1 MQWENP
7 LFHFQLCLCQLAM
20 FVRSWHKCKK
30 YTAKKC
36 TCVCKHKEALVNT
49 ADIKLWLCNKQ
60 KSWILATI
68 YMTQRK
74 TRITRRQYN
83 NVKIKWSYYS
93 KIFTS
98 QCVYIYGADAKLT
111 AALNE
116 LSKICILEHF
126 RNNLKS
132 LHRLV
137 NN

>member
-7 LFHFQLCLCQLAM
+7 LFHFQLCLCQLAK

-36 TCVCKHKEALVNT
+36 ICVCKHKEALVNT

-68 YMTQRK
+68 YMYSIWLSGKPKLQAIQQRETK
-74 TRITRRQYN
+74 
-83 NVKIKWSYYS
+83 VELLCGE
-93 KIFTS
+93 IFIS
-98 QCVYIYGADAKLT
+98 HCVYIDGADAKLT
-111 AALNE
+111 TALNE
-116 LSKICILEHF
+116 LSKYF

-132 LHRLV
+132 LYRLV